1 MALERGLGFNV
12 LKSNDIRQS
21 SFLVMMSL
29 RYVTVVAGRAV
40 LSQQG
45 QRAGVAVIKSTTPA
59 QHLRQFS
66 STSDSDENPGFFGRI
81 KNSFTDRQERK
92 AQEQFADQLQKMAN
106 SERWTIKDFHD
117 DLSLVADSWR
127 SKIPGMTNI
136 SQVKSAKQMNSISKA
151 IIEVVGSNATAS
163 ELLEMPRTDKLKVS
177 VKSGASVEDINVMLQ
192 QFQGVE
198 VMHQVVRR
206 RKLEG
211 RPIPQDQ
218 TSMRSILQVEG
229 LQVMNK
235 TQRKNLKEVQM
246 KKGMRGMGRK
256 R

>member
-1 MALERGLGFNV
+1 MANTKWPRIQRFEV
-12 LKSNDIRQS
+12 KPLKSIVASGYDVLTICHSHCRPDS
-21 SFLVMMSL
+21 VLATRAARSGSL
-29 RYVTVVAGRAV
+29 A
-40 LSQQG
+40 
-45 QRAGVAVIKSTTPA
+45 KHNPA
-59 QHLRQFS
+59 HHLRQFS

-92 AQEQFADQLQKMAN
+92 AQEQFANQLEKMAN
-106 SERWTIKDFHD
+106 SERWTIKDFQD
-117 DLSLVADSWR
+117 DLSLVVDSWR
-127 SKIPGMTNI
+127 TKIPGMTNI
-136 SQVKSAKQMNSISKA
+136 SQVKSAKQMNGISKA
-151 IIEVVGSNATAS
+151 IIEVIGANATAS

-218 TSMRSILQVEG
+218 TYAQYPAS
-229 LQVMNK
+229 
-235 TQRKNLKEVQM
+235 
-246 KKGMRGMGRK
+246 
-256 R
+256 